1 MVALQKQSMCSMQ
14 SPSKILNIHIMHRD
28 WNTSPNVHTEDKRL
42 WTLKQ
47 KSKKSNTEAI
57 TVSDFKLYY
66 TDIAI

>member
-42 WTLKQ
+42 W
-47 KSKKSNTEAI
+47 
-57 TVSDFKLYY
+57 
-66 TDIAI
+66 